1 MTAVATENEAD
12 VARERVLFRGLNA
25 CGVAWTLFVLFRS
38 PGLGH
43 DPVGHMLVAQA
54 AWNHPELLLDW
65 WGRLGYTLIYLVPSL
80 GGMGASRAWSIVLA
94 IATALLTADVAR
106 RCGVRRIWLIPLLL
120 WFQPWYAQ
128 ISMEAT
134 TQVPFGLLLIGG
146 VALWLRERAFAA
158 ALAIGSLALVR
169 HEGIALVG
177 LWSGYMILRRQWV
190 AAVAVFLPVGLYNL
204 ACYLVWG
211 GFSFVGYL
219 QPSRQ
224 VDVDLYGRGS
234 LFYFVPRVLKWAGI
248 PVVLLSMLALRTLV
262 ERREKTAFM
271 LGYAAYFA
279 VHSVLFWRGAY
290 ATGGYVSFLEPM
302 APAFAIA
309 AAIGVEVLFEW
320 FKAWSGNEP
329 RRVRAGAVALG
340 VGIVALFGSCVVV
353 RFQPVGVQEVAMREA
368 ADWLRNQ
375 GVDKSRILYS
385 HVVFAHFYPVPVTPS
400 ERWDLQRD
408 LSAAAPGTFVVWDSN
423 FAGLWGL
430 HHEILSDPTGD
441 WELLQT
447 FQDGV
452 GKVFRKKGGQ
462 P

>member
-1 MTAVATENEAD
+1 MTALAAENREN
-12 VARERVLFRGLNA
+12 VARERVLFWGLNA

-65 WGRLGYTLIYLVPSL
+65 WGRVGNTLIYFLPSL
-80 GGMGASRAWSIVLA
+80 GGMGTSRAWSIVLA

-106 RCGVRRIWLIPLLL
+106 RCGVCRIWLIPLLL
-120 WFQPWYAQ
+120 WFQPWYAPL
-128 ISMEAT
+128 SMEAT

-169 HEGIALVG
+169 HEGIALAG
-177 LWSGYMILRRQWV
+177 LWSGYMILKRQWV
-190 AAVAVFLPVGLYNL
+190 SSVAVFLPVGLYNI

-219 QPSRQ
+219 RPNPH
-224 VDVDLYGRGS
+224 DLYGRGS

-248 PVVLLSMLALRTLV
+248 PVVLLSVVALKTLI
-262 ERREKTAFM
+262 ERREKTAF
-271 LGYAAYFA
+271 LVGYAAYFA

-302 APAFAIA
+302 APGFAIA
-309 AAIGVEVLFEW
+309 AAIGVEVLLVW

-329 RRVRAGAVALG
+329 RRVRAGVIAVGL
-340 VGIVALFGSCVVV
+340 GIVALLGSNVVV
-353 RFQPVGVQEVAMREA
+353 RFQPVEVQEVAMREA
-368 ADWLRNQ
+368 ADWLRNR

-385 HVVFAHFYPVPVTPS
+385 HVVFALFYPVPVTPS
-400 ERWDLQRD
+400 ERWDSQRD
-408 LSAAAPGTFVVWDSN
+408 LAAAAPGTFVVWDSN

-430 HHEILSDPTGD
+430 DHAVLNDPMGE

-452 GKVFRKKGGQ
+452 GKVFRKKGD
-462 P
+462 